1 MSLWSLAR
9 TWARSYS
16 VLPGQV
22 HQLATAPR
30 YSTEASV
37 CRKREHESVTGT
49 EAREELGWGG
59 WQMGLA
65 ATLTVAVPDQGPEQR
80 AQNKQG
86 KEQRGSLI
94 CET

>member
-1 MSLWSLAR
+1 M
-9 TWARSYS
+9 ARSYS

-65 ATLTVAVPDQGPEQR
+65 ATLTVAVPDQGPGPR
-80 AQNKQG
+80 AEGTKQTR
-86 KEQRGSLI
+86 ERAEGSLI
-94 CET
+94 SET